1 METILHE
8 EIVQEATTLIVPPS
22 LLTTSKLVVKLGRK
36 LEIVL
41 ARS

>member
-1 METILHE
+1 MDIKLHE

-22 LLTTSKLVVKLGRK
+22 LLMTGKLVVKLGRK
-36 LEIVL
+36 LEIVK